1 MEPETV
7 GTVLDAIDRAW
18 GLPDSIEVTLEANPT
33 SVEADRFQAFRDA
46 GVNRVSMGIQALN
59 NSDLRAL
66 GRMHTF
72 EEAQN
77 AFAIAR
83 DAFERVSFDLI
94 YARPDQTPEAWAKEL
109 KLALDMAVDHL
120 SLYQLTIE
128 PGTRYWDLRERGGL
142 RGLPSDDRGA
152 ALYDVTQ
159 EICES
164 AGMPAYEISNHA
176 RSGAESAHNL
186 IYWRY
191 GFYAGVGPGA
201 HGRLPV
207 NGTRIATETPLGPL
221 DWLSTVETSGIGI
234 NDQDVLGVEDQRA
247 EALLMGL
254 RLREGVPLSRMA
266 QPLDRGSID
275 LLCNEDLLWFS
286 NGWIGATSRGR
297 AVLNAVIG
305 ELLR

>member
-1 MEPETV
+1 
-7 GTVLDAIDRAW
+7 
-18 GLPDSIEVTLEANPT
+18 
-33 SVEADRFQAFRDA
+33 
-46 GVNRVSMGIQALN
+46 
-59 NSDLRAL
+59 
-66 GRMHTF
+66 
-72 EEAQN
+72 
-77 AFAIAR
+77 
-83 DAFERVSFDLI
+83 
-94 YARPDQTPEAWAKEL
+94 
-109 KLALDMAVDHL
+109 
-120 SLYQLTIE
+120 
-128 PGTRYWDLRERGGL
+128 
-142 RGLPSDDRGA
+142 
-152 ALYDVTQ
+152 
-159 EICES
+159 
-164 AGMPAYEISNHA
+164 MPAYEISNHA